1 LGKGR
6 VAMSDL
12 IQNIQNLVVTPP
24 GNLACHLVLSFAL
37 LAAIQS
43 LSAFRYSLPGILKR
57 SLIALGILLA
67 VQIAMFLVSTLAWQG
82 YFASIQFLPILDRA
96 SLLLGILWIGWIWC
110 FPQKDKLGDIL
121 VGLLSLVAVGLF
133 VFSVTSWEQVNPAT
147 PFNISTFDF
156 IWTILSTVIAAS
168 ITVYLLVKRE
178 QGWGIGAAFF
188 ILHIAGIVIHLLYT
202 PVAGNFAPPI
212 RLAQLC
218 AYPLLPSLTQVL
230 LAFSDKSDLIE
241 REKPAQFEEASRY
254 VVIPRAISSWLDLH
268 AADLEAVTP
277 VSFATVLSQSLLAD
291 ICLMTN
297 WDDDSETVKILG
309 GYNLIDQSEIASF
322 DLTAGLLPDFSQ
334 AIRSGNMLQRD
345 PVKQD
350 DSDLTALKEALSL
363 EHTGSVLFYPLDIE
377 KIPYN
382 GFLLL
387 SPFTDRE
394 WDRQD
399 AVFLAGMTGVLK
411 RFFSAEFAKLE
422 TEDNLIENISGEL
435 STESLEEE
443 LEETGEEI
451 TPREETSPSTNQEP
465 VAENEVID
473 PTDFETLDVEKIDEP
488 IDLEQEST
496 ATTAEPEN
504 LEVGTI
510 DNFPNQ
516 RMLQIEAELEQALKD
531 LALERNRAFQANSR
545 ILELEKKNSHLQQ
558 DNEIG
563 LGAVTSLAQELN
575 QPLASIIGYSDV
587 LLSESSGILGAVQKE
602 FLERVKSSADRI
614 RSSLAQVIEKSGI
627 VHPWQQPVELSTII
641 DHAIANDQDL
651 LKQKKISLQIQIPD
665 SIPPIYTD
673 EEALEQIVAHLVH
686 NAALATPPNESVTV
700 GVQVETALPD
710 PHLLIK
716 ITDQGGGIG
725 SEDFGRIF
733 SRRYR
738 EDHPQ
743 IPGLGDTGVGLTV
756 VKTLTEAHGG
766 RIWVDSQANKSSTFS
781 VLFPV
786 HITAAE
792 SPRE

>member
-1 LGKGR
+1 
-6 VAMSDL
+6 MSNL

-43 LSAFRYSLPGILKR
+43 LSIFRHSLPGILKR

-67 VQIAMFLVSTLAWQG
+67 VQIAMFIASALAWQG
-82 YFASIQFLPILDRA
+82 YFISTQFLPILDRA

-110 FPQKDKLGDIL
+110 FPQTDRLGDIL
-121 VGLLSLVAVGLF
+121 VGLLSVVAVGLF
-133 VFSVTSWEQVNPAT
+133 VFSVSSWEQVNPAT

-156 IWTILSTVIAAS
+156 IWTVLSLVIAAA
-168 ITVYLLVKRE
+168 ITIYLLVKRE
-178 QGWGIGAAFF
+178 QGWGVGVAFF
-188 ILHIAGIVIHLLYT
+188 LVHIAGIVIHLLYT
-202 PVAGNFAPPI
+202 PVAGNYAPPI

-218 AYPLLPSLTQVL
+218 AYPLLPSLAQVL
-230 LAFSDKSDLIE
+230 LAISDKSELP
-241 REKPAQFEEASRY
+241 EKEKTAQFEEASRY

-268 AADLEAVTP
+268 AADPQSITP
-277 VSFATVLSQSLLAD
+277 VNFATVLSQSLLAD

-297 WDDDSETVKILG
+297 WDGESETVKFPG
-309 GYNLIDQSEIASF
+309 GYNLIEQCAIDAF
-322 DLTAGLLPDFSQ
+322 DLPAGLLPDFSQ
-334 AIRSGNMLQRD
+334 AMRNGSMLQRE

-350 DSDLTALKEALSL
+350 DNDLTALKEALTL
-363 EHTGSVLFYPLDIE
+363 DHTGSVLFFPLNIE

-399 AVFLAGMTGVLK
+399 VVFMAGMTGVLQ
-411 RFFSAEFAKLE
+411 RFFAAESASLE
-422 TEDNLIENISGEL
+422 TGEALVEEISGEV
-435 STESLEEE
+435 SPESFGEE
-443 LEETGEEI
+443 LEETGDETSAIEEI
-451 TPREETSPSTNQEP
+451 LPPTNPEQVSETEDDRPADIETPDAEIIEEP
-465 VAENEVID
+465 V
-473 PTDFETLDVEKIDEP
+473 DFDRELM
-488 IDLEQEST
+488 
-496 ATTAEPEN
+496 ATTAEPEKI
-504 LEVGTI
+504 ETEPF
-510 DNFPNQ
+510 DNYPNQ
-516 RMLQIEAELEQALKD
+516 RVLQIEAELEQALKD
-531 LALERNRAFQANSR
+531 LAQERNRAFEANSR

-563 LGAVTSLAQELN
+563 LNSVASLAQELN

-614 RSSLAQVIEKSGI
+614 RGSLAQVIEKSGI
-627 VHPWQQPVELSTII
+627 VQPWQQPVELSTII
-641 DHAIANDQDL
+641 DHAIASDQDL

-686 NAALATPPNESVTV
+686 NAALATPPEESVTV
-700 GVQVETALPD
+700 GVQVESSLPD

-738 EDHPQ
+738 EEHPQ

-766 RIWVDSQANKSSTFS
+766 RIWVDSQANKTSTFS

-792 SPRE
+792 STRA

>member
-1 LGKGR
+1 
-6 VAMSDL
+6 MSDL
-12 IQNIQNLVVTPP
+12 FQNIQNLVVTPP

-43 LSAFRYSLPGILKR
+43 ISAFRYSLPGILKR

-67 VQIAMFLVSTLAWQG
+67 VQIAMFLTSTLAWQG
-82 YFASIQFLPILDRA
+82 YFVSTQFLPILDRA

-121 VGLLSLVAVGLF
+121 VGLLSLVVVGLF

-156 IWTILSTVIAAS
+156 IWTILSIVIAVS
-168 ITVYLLVKRE
+168 ITGYLLVKRE
-178 QGWGIGAAFF
+178 QGWGIGTAFF
-188 ILHIAGIVIHLLYT
+188 LLHIAGIVIHLLYT
-202 PVAGNFAPPI
+202 PVAGNYAPPI

-230 LAFSDKSDLIE
+230 LAFSDKNNLIE
-241 REKPAQFEEASRY
+241 REKPAKFEEASRY

-268 AADLEAVTP
+268 AANPESVTP
-277 VSFATVLSQSLLAD
+277 MSFATVLSQSLLAD
-291 ICLMTN
+291 ICLITK
-297 WDDDSETVKILG
+297 WDEESETVKIPG
-309 GYNLIDQSEIASF
+309 GYNLIDDSEIESF
-322 DLTAGLLPDFSQ
+322 DLPADQLPDISQ
-334 AIRSGNMLQRD
+334 AIRSRTILQRE

-350 DSDLTALKEALSL
+350 DSDLTAFKEALSL
-363 EHTGSVLFYPLDIE
+363 EHTGSVLFFPLDIE
-377 KIPYN
+377 KIPYD

-394 WDRQD
+394 WNRQD
-399 AVFLAGMTGVLK
+399 VVFLAGMTGVLK
-411 RFFSAEFAKLE
+411 RFFSAETAKLE
-422 TEDNLIENISGEL
+422 TNENLVENISEQL
-435 STESLEEE
+435 SAESPGEE
-443 LEETGEEI
+443 LEETREEI
-451 TPREETSPSTNQEP
+451 TNLEEIPSSPNQEP
-465 VAENEVID
+465 VAEIED
-473 PTDFETLDVEKIDEP
+473 SSQTEFEPRDFEKIDEP
-488 IDLEQEST
+488 IDLEPEST
-496 ATTAEPEN
+496 ETATDPEN
-504 LEVGTI
+504 LEAGAI
-510 DNFPNQ
+510 DNYPNQ
-516 RMLQIEAELEQALKD
+516 RILQIEAELEQALKD
-531 LALERNRAFQANSR
+531 LAHERNQAFQANSR
-545 ILELEKKNSHLQQ
+545 ILELEKKYSRLQQ

-563 LGAVTSLAQELN
+563 LDAVTSLAQELN

-627 VHPWQQPVELSTII
+627 VKPWQQPVELSTII

-665 SIPPIYTD
+665 NIPPIYTD

-686 NAALATPPNESVTV
+686 NATLATPPNESVTV

-738 EDHPQ
+738 EEHPQ

-766 RIWVDSQANKSSTFS
+766 RIWVDSQANRSSTFS

-786 HITAAE
+786 HITTTEANR
-792 SPRE
+792 S

>member
-1 LGKGR
+1 
-6 VAMSDL
+6 MSDL

-43 LSAFRYSLPGILKR
+43 LSAFRQSLPGILKR
-57 SLIALGILLA
+57 SLIALGFLLA
-67 VQIAMFLVSTLAWQG
+67 VQIALFFASTLAWQG
-82 YFASIQFLPILDRA
+82 YFISTQFLPILDRA

-110 FPQKDKLGDIL
+110 FPKNDRLGDLL

-133 VFSVTSWEQVNPAT
+133 IFSLTSWEQVNPAT
-147 PFNISTFDF
+147 PFNISAFDF
-156 IWTILSTVIAAS
+156 IWTILSLVIAAT
-168 ITVYLLVKRE
+168 ITIYLLIKRE
-178 QGWGIGAAFF
+178 QGWGVGAAFF
-188 ILHIAGIVIHLLYT
+188 LLHIAGIVIHLLYT
-202 PVAGNFAPPI
+202 PVAGNYAPPI

-218 AYPLLPSLTQVL
+218 AYPLLPSLVQVL
-230 LAFSDKSDLIE
+230 LAYSDKFDLAE
-241 REKPAQFEEASRY
+241 KEKPAQFEEASRY
-254 VVIPRAISSWLDLH
+254 VLIPRAITSWLDLQ
-268 AADLEAVTP
+268 ATNPESVTP
-277 VSFATVLSQSLLAD
+277 VDFAKVLSQSLLAD
-291 ICLMTN
+291 ICLMTK
-297 WDDDSETVKILG
+297 WDGESETVKIPG
-309 GYNLIDQSEIASF
+309 GYNLIDEFAIDSF
-322 DLTAGLLPDFSQ
+322 DLPAGLLPDFSQ
-334 AIRSGNMLQRD
+334 AIHSGNMLQRE
-345 PVKQD
+345 PVKQE
-350 DSDLTALKEALSL
+350 DSDLNALKEALSL
-363 EHTGSVLFYPLDIE
+363 DHTGSVFFFPLNIE
-377 KIPYN
+377 KIPFD

-399 AVFLAGMTGVLK
+399 AIFIAGMTGVLK
-411 RFFSAEFAKLE
+411 RFFSAESVE
-422 TEDNLIENISGEL
+422 GTEDEAGTALVDDISGQ
-435 STESLEEE
+435 SSAESLEKE
-443 LEETGEEI
+443 LEE
-451 TPREETSPSTNQEP
+451 PLEETADIEQIPPSINQEQVSESDDINPP
-465 VAENEVID
+465 VMES
-473 PTDFETLDVEKIDEP
+473 LDVETIEESIEIDQGEAT
-488 IDLEQEST
+488 EST
-496 ATTAEPEN
+496 VEPEII
-504 LEVGTI
+504 ETGTV
-510 DNFPNQ
+510 DNYPNQ
-516 RMLQIEAELEQALKD
+516 RVLQIEAELEQALKD
-531 LALERNRAFQANSR
+531 LALERNQTFEANSR

-563 LGAVTSLAQELN
+563 LNAVTSLAQELN

-614 RSSLAQVIEKSGI
+614 RSSLAQVVEKSGI
-627 VHPWQQPVELSTII
+627 VQPWQQPVELSTII
-641 DHAIANDQDL
+641 DHAIASDHEL

-665 SIPPIYTD
+665 GIPPIYTD

-686 NAALATPPNESVTV
+686 NATLATPPEESVTV
-700 GVQVETALPD
+700 GVQVEDSLPD

-786 HITAAE
+786 HITAAK
-792 SPRE
+792 SART